1 MFRVESARNNQKG
14 AIIYPPSPPSTE
26 GSFETFN
33 EAKKR
38 LAEVVG
44 KAIKEGDESLHR
56 VYIYDEAGVMG
67 RGPGALVYDW
77 MKGWW
82 PKGYGFV

>member
-1 MFRVESARNNQKG
+1 MFRVESIKKCSGG
-14 AIIYPPSPPSTE
+14 AIVHPPSPPSTE
-26 GSFETFN
+26 GNFETFN

-38 LAEVVG
+38 LAEVVA

-56 VYIYDEAGVMG
+56 VYIYDEAGAMG
-67 RGPGALVYDW
+67 HGPGALVYDW
-77 MKGWW
+77 MRGWW